1 MEFIYIGEDFKKT
14 YDLTN
19 SADKLVIG
27 FLSLI
32 SPYDNELRRLR
43 SVIGKRKPL
52 KSGNTYLGSIIPF
65 GYSVEN
71 KKLYVNNKESVYVND
86 IFRMYDEGKSTMN
99 IKIYLD
105 KQLDIEPRKSKYRW
119 NTETIQKMM
128 RNTLYRG
135 EQA

>member
-105 KQLDIEPRKSKYRW
+105 KQLDIEPRKSKYR
-119 NTETIQKMM
+119 
-128 RNTLYRG
+128 
-135 EQA
+135 